1 MRAQRKKAGKASAPL
16 RSTRRTAIE
25 RAHIERYLELTERA
39 IKKIRIAPSERS
51 HLLRVA
57 QDFLE
62 MAQAYAG
69 DARHFYERGDFVN
82 ALSCV
87 NYAHGWLDAGARLGL
102 FDVGGDDRL

>member
-1 MRAQRKKAGKASAPL
+1 MGAKAKRAPKKRGSLDSSP
-16 RSTRRTAIE
+16 RTAIE
-25 RAHIERYLELTERA
+25 RAHIERYLETTERA
-39 IKKIRIAPSERS
+39 IKKVRVAPSQRS
-51 HLLRVA
+51 HLIRVA

-69 DARHFYERGDFVN
+69 DARHFYDRGDFVN